1 VNKVNYDREA
11 TLAKRIRLLP
21 PDETNDFLK
30 LQVQKIPLLSPTE
43 QETVLYFKRSGLG
56 DLFQR
61 LVNPVD
67 ENGDYENIFLIGN
80 PGSGKSNLLW
90 WVAHHLANT
99 KKQTV
104 LWLGRRLTSGNF
116 TVRLFEVDETSG
128 QSSIVEI
135 HNAPSTVKDIMSLQ
149 IMSKVNVV
157 ILDALTTVKSHT
169 EAVGEQA
176 LAWALED
183 RKNRRVIHSSSLRA
197 FSLDDRILE
206 EKHLVNL
213 RMRPW
218 TRPDYVES
226 MADPDLKAQ
235 VCRTV
240 NLAPNEVSNEEVVD
254 SKLFYCG
261 INARWFFNYSVDKIK
276 SFSQNVVDK
285 LTPDSTD
292 GGVASATAVN
302 SAFTTM
308 WVNERRIK
316 IITSEYLAFLMGGD
330 ASYAK
335 KFFEAFPIM
344 KDRLGN
350 GAPGEVFEADFLVN
364 LEHCHKLAEAEYF
377 FLRESA
383 RQLNVLLGTSM
394 GGQGKVYWP
403 VGKLLDLPKNP
414 TNDVTA
420 SQPIGIDGSN
430 VSGLGGVLWFIPL
443 DNSQPFLDFFVLI
456 YDGSKWELRIVQN
469 TVSKRHTKA
478 TDEDQLKRVLR
489 GLEEANFERNPKV
502 LVAYI
507 VETSE
512 QWNVGSSFDGK
523 TIKVPVSGKD
533 SPEKEFNVAVAHV
546 VYERS
551 GRAGPSFQA
560 TARSGIRRRD
570 GQAVNELRD
579 RPSVSTLNVDKRLV
593 MRSAGR

>member
-1 VNKVNYDREA
+1 MDRSNKTAAARRTMATSQEESAWEEAASQNRIVLSNVDVTDKEEFNELCGLLGASGVAAKSRLRTYIQQLQPAREQRQQQQLWHNIYGTIERNRAVAGGPKVTVNKVNYDREA

-67 ENGDYENIFLIGN
+67 ENGDYENISLIGN

-276 SFSQNVVDK
+276 
-285 LTPDSTD
+285 
-292 GGVASATAVN
+292 
-302 SAFTTM
+302 
-308 WVNERRIK
+308 
-316 IITSEYLAFLMGGD
+316 
-330 ASYAK
+330 
-335 KFFEAFPIM
+335 
-344 KDRLGN
+344 
-350 GAPGEVFEADFLVN
+350 
-364 LEHCHKLAEAEYF
+364 
-377 FLRESA
+377 
-383 RQLNVLLGTSM
+383 
-394 GGQGKVYWP
+394 
-403 VGKLLDLPKNP
+403 
-414 TNDVTA
+414 
-420 SQPIGIDGSN
+420 
-430 VSGLGGVLWFIPL
+430 
-443 DNSQPFLDFFVLI
+443 
-456 YDGSKWELRIVQN
+456 
-469 TVSKRHTKA
+469 
-478 TDEDQLKRVLR
+478 
-489 GLEEANFERNPKV
+489 
-502 LVAYI
+502 
-507 VETSE
+507 
-512 QWNVGSSFDGK
+512 
-523 TIKVPVSGKD
+523 
-533 SPEKEFNVAVAHV
+533 
-546 VYERS
+546 
-551 GRAGPSFQA
+551 
-560 TARSGIRRRD
+560 
-570 GQAVNELRD
+570 
-579 RPSVSTLNVDKRLV
+579 
-593 MRSAGR
+593 